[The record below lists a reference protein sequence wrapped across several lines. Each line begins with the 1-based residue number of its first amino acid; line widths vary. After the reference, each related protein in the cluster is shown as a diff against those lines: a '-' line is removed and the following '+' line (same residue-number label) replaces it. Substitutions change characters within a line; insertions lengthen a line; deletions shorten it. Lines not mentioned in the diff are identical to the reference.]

1 MSLLLALWSKAKFYI
16 LAAAAFFAAI
26 AAAWWRAREDG
37 KNAIRLEQAK
47 AREKLQE
54 KYDEIDRAPA
64 DVDAAYERLGRMRD
78 DQSRR

>member
-1 MSLLLALWSKAKFYI
+1 MTWILALWGKAKFYI
-16 LAAAAFFAAI
+16 LAAAAFLAAI

-78 DQSRR
+78 DKSRR